1 MRHSPLPATTD
12 ASVVALN
19 DGEEARLRSEIAK
32 LKREN
37 RALSIALAEMERV
50 AERDMLT
57 PLFNRRYF
65 LSALHQRIARV
76 DRHGDRVV
84 LIYVDV
90 DGLKAI
96 NDRFG
101 HAAGDFAL
109 IEMAN
114 RLSSAMRDCDV
125 LARIGGDEFGILLD
139 QCGLSEARS
148 KLRRLSATVSDE
160 EVQFDGHRFTLSATF
175 GMSMITAGASAE
187 ELIGH
192 ADQDMYRAKRAG

>member
-1 MRHSPLPATTD
+1 MQHVAAPAQND
-12 ASVVALN
+12 GSVVALS
-19 DGEEARLRSEIAK
+19 DGEMAGLRQEIAR

-57 PLFNRRYF
+57 SLFNRRYF
-65 LSALHQRIARV
+65 LSSLHQRIARV
-76 DRHGDRVV
+76 ERFGERIT

-90 DGLKAI
+90 DGLKLI

-109 IEMAN
+109 IEIAN
-114 RLSSAMRDCDV
+114 RLTRVMRASDI

-139 QCGLSEARS
+139 QVGPSEARG
-148 KLRRLSATVSDE
+148 KLRRLAETVGNDPVS
-160 EVQFDGHRFTLSATF
+160 FDGHEMTLSATF
-175 GMSMITAGASAE
+175 GMTAIVPGASAE
-187 ELIGH
+187 ELLGR
-192 ADQDMYRAKRAG
+192 ADAEMYAAKRES

>member
-1 MRHSPLPATTD
+1 MQHSPAPSIAD
-12 ASVVALN
+12 ASVVALS
-19 DGEEARLRSEIAK
+19 DGESAGLRQEIAR

-76 DRHGDRVV
+76 DRFGDRVV

-90 DGLKAI
+90 DGLKKI

-109 IEMAN
+109 IEIAN
-114 RLSSAMRDCDV
+114 RLAGVMRVSDV

-139 QCGLSEARS
+139 QVGAGEARG
-148 KLRRLSATVSDE
+148 KMRRFAATIGDDPVE
-160 EVQFDGHRFTLSATF
+160 YDGHKIQLSATF
-175 GMSMITAGASAE
+175 GMTMITPGAAAE
-187 ELIGH
+187 ELIGR
-192 ADQDMYRAKRAG
+192 ADSEMYRAKRGG

>member
-1 MRHSPLPATTD
+1 MQHAPAPAITD
-12 ASVVALN
+12 TSVVALS
-19 DGEEARLRSEIAK
+19 DGETAGLRQEIAR

-76 DRHGDRVV
+76 DRYADRVV

-90 DGLKAI
+90 DGLKSI

-109 IEMAN
+109 IETAN
-114 RLSSAMRDCDV
+114 RLSSAMRDGDV

-139 QCGLSEARS
+139 QIDANEARG
-148 KLRRLSATVSDE
+148 KMRRFAATISDDP
-160 EVQFDGHRFTLSATF
+160 VDYDGNRIALSATF
-175 GMSMITAGASAE
+175 GMTMITPGAAAE
-187 ELIGH
+187 ELIGR
-192 ADQDMYRAKRAG
+192 AESAMYRAKRGG

>member
-1 MRHSPLPATTD
+1 MQQVPAPAIAD
-12 ASVVALN
+12 ATVVALS
-19 DGEEARLRSEIAK
+19 DGESAALRQEIAR

-76 DRHGDRVV
+76 DRYGDRVV

-90 DGLKAI
+90 DGLKTI

-109 IEMAN
+109 IEIAN
-114 RLSSAMRDCDV
+114 RLSAVMRASDV

-139 QCGLSEARS
+139 QVSANEARG
-148 KLRRLSATVSDE
+148 KMRRFAATISDDP
-160 EVQFDGHRFTLSATF
+160 VDYDGNEIALSATF
-175 GMSMITAGASAE
+175 GMTMITPGAAAE
-187 ELIGH
+187 ELIGR
-192 ADQDMYRAKRAG
+192 ADSEMYRAKRGG